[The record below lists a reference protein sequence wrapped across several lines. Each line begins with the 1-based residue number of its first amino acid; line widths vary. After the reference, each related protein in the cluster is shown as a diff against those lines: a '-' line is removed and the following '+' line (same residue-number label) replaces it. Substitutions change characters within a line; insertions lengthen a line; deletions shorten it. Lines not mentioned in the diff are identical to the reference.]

1 MAKKS
6 KSYLTIVA
14 SAQKL
19 FWKHG
24 IKKVSVE
31 EISLAAGVSKMT
43 FYRSFSNK
51 DEVAEIILTDL
62 MEKGT
67 NDYHKLMASEI
78 PFESKLQEIIK
89 LKKAASKEISQEL
102 LKDIFINP
110 DSKLAGLMLAQSEK
124 SNKMFEADLR
134 KAQKNGELR
143 EGLKIE
149 FIIYMLGNIYHLME
163 DEKLIDLFDGS
174 EDLAGEITNF
184 FFYGMLRPND
194 T

>member
-110 DSKLAGLMLAQSEK
+110 DSKLASLMLTQSEK

-143 EGLKIE
+143 KGLKIE

-163 DEKLIDLFDGS
+163 DEKLIDLVDDN
-174 EDLAGEITNF
+174 EDLSGEITNF
-184 FFYGMLRPND
+184 FFYGMLQPNAS
-194 T
+194 

>member
-1 MAKKS
+1 MTKKS
-6 KSYLTIVA
+6 KSYLTIIA
-14 SAQKL
+14 SAKTL

-51 DEVAEIILTDL
+51 EEVAEIILTDL
-62 MEKGT
+62 IEKGH
-67 NDYHKLMASEI
+67 NDYRKIMAKEI

-89 LKKAASKEISQEL
+89 LKSVGSKEVSQEF

-110 DSKLAGLMLAQSEK
+110 DSKLATFMRFQSEK
-124 SNKMFEADLR
+124 SNKMFEADLK

-149 FIIYMLGNIYHLME
+149 FILYMMGNIYHLME
-163 DEKLIDLFDGS
+163 DEKLINLFDDS
-174 EDLAGEITNF
+174 VDLTVEIANF
-184 FFYGMLRPND
+184 FFYGMLKPNVS
-194 T
+194 